1 MSDSNSPGTP
11 DSGQPSNPY
20 GGPPADP
27 HGQPDPYGQPAQQP
41 GYGQQPPPYG
51 QPTQQPG
58 YGQQQPAYGTP
69 GGYGAPSSYSSDPH
83 KRPGTVTAAAIITI
97 ICAGISFLLMA
108 LAALMLAVAKDE
120 AREQIEKE
128 PAFEDAGISAD
139 TLIDAGVAIF
149 GVLALWCLIATILGF
164 MVLRRSNGARIAL
177 VVSAAVSALVSL
189 LGITGGVTAITLIAS
204 IAVIVL
210 LFTGGASEWFKGRN
224 AAPAAH

>member
-20 GGPPADP
+20 GDPPASP
-27 HGQPDPYGQPAQQP
+27 HGQPDPYGQPPQQP
-41 GYGQQPPPYG
+41 GHGQQPPPYG
-51 QPTQQPG
+51 QPAP
-58 YGQQQPAYGTP
+58 YGQQQPAYDTS
-69 GGYGAPSSYSSDPH
+69 GGYGAPPAYSSDPH
-83 KRPGTVTAAAIITI
+83 KRPGTVTAAGIITI
-97 ICAGISFLLMA
+97 ICAGLSFLLMA
-108 LAALMLAVAKDE
+108 LFALMLAVAKDE

-149 GVLALWCLIATILGF
+149 GILALWCLIATVLGF
-164 MVLRRSNGARIAL
+164 LVLRRSNGARIAL

-210 LFTGGASEWFKGRN
+210 LFTGGASEWFKGKN
-224 AAPAAH
+224 AAPATY